1 MKKSNTLLKIR
12 PSGFPSTE
20 EGQDNM
26 IHVAKGH
33 VLSNHP
39 DLLAQVR
46 SRATCKSADPHEL
59 PHSSQALGVMLDWT
73 DRDRRHKIK

>member
-1 MKKSNTLLKIR
+1 
-12 PSGFPSTE
+12 
-20 EGQDNM
+20 M

-46 SRATCKSADPHEL
+46 SRATSKSADPHEL